1 MAVMGLVA
9 MDWVDMDWGALDLVD
24 TAMEVLEDLGAA
36 LVDTGVWVDWV
47 DVAMEEDSV
56 AMEAMEAMEVSAG
69 MVLVVLGLLGA
80 MELD

>member
-24 TAMEVLEDLGAA
+24 TAMEVLEDLGVA

-47 DVAMEEDSV
+47 DVAMEEDL
-56 AMEAMEAMEVSAG
+56 AAMEAMEVSAG
-69 MVLVVLGLLGA
+69 LVLVVLGHLGA

>member
-1 MAVMGLVA
+1 MVA
-9 MDWVDMDWGALDLVD
+9 MDWADMDWEALDLVD
-24 TAMEVLEDLGAA
+24 TAMEVLEDLGVA

-56 AMEAMEAMEVSAG
+56 DMEAMEVSAG
-69 MVLVVLGLLGA
+69 MVLVVLGFLGA

>member
-1 MAVMGLVA
+1 MVA
-9 MDWVDMDWGALDLVD
+9 MDWADMDWGALDSVD

-47 DVAMEEDSV
+47 DWVDAAMEEDS
-56 AMEAMEAMEVSAG
+56 AGMEAMEVSAG

>member
-47 DVAMEEDSV
+47 DVAMEEDSA
-56 AMEAMEAMEVSAG
+56 AMEAMGVSAG
-69 MVLVVLGLLGA
+69 MVLVVLGFLGA

>member
-9 MDWVDMDWGALDLVD
+9 MDWVGMDWGALDLVD

-56 AMEAMEAMEVSAG
+56 AMEAMEVSAG

>member
-9 MDWVDMDWGALDLVD
+9 MDLADMDWGALDSVD

-36 LVDTGVWVDWV
+36 LVDTGVWVDLV
-47 DVAMEEDSV
+47 DVAMEEDS
-56 AMEAMEAMEVSAG
+56 AALEAMEVSVG

>member
-24 TAMEVLEDLGAA
+24 AAMEVLEDLGAA
-36 LVDTGVWVDWV
+36 LVDTGVWVDLV
-47 DVAMEEDSV
+47 DVAMEEDS
-56 AMEAMEAMEVSAG
+56 AALEAMEVSVG